1 MSWIIVLII
10 CLTIVICVA
19 LITTAFIEIDK
30 NRDKTFWENYD
41 KFVKY
46 NGFDIQEEDEE

>member
-1 MSWIIVLII
+1 MNLTVTII
-10 CLTIVICVA
+10 CLTIVICVG

-30 NRDKTFWENYD
+30 NRDKSFWENYD

-46 NGFDIQEEDEE
+46 NGFENEEKDEE